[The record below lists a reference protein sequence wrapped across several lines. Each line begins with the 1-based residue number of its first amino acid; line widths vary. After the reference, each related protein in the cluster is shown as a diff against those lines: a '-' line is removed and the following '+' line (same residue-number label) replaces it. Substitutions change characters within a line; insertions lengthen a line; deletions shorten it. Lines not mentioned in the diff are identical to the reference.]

1 MEGESFIEY
10 ENEIFYVLDFL
21 KKWENLFTLDYE
33 YFIDGW
39 AIYLN
44 ENNLYPRY
52 IVLFKSY
59 DTNNYSIKSYETHF
73 TRLYNKKYKEL
84 VQINNIEDIDV
95 FLKEIKDI
103 IYGKDFYYFTK
114 ANFFN
119 KIKRL

>member
-1 MEGESFIEY
+1 M
-10 ENEIFYVLDFL
+10 
-21 KKWENLFTLDYE
+21 
-33 YFIDGW
+33 
-39 AIYLN
+39 
-44 ENNLYPRY
+44 
-52 IVLFKSY
+52 LFKSY